1 MIRSNSKGELGI
13 QCGGVFQKFE
23 YTIDDI
29 AKVAP
34 ENIVSNNQYINPAD
48 VDRGGPYLESDITS
62 ANFNFDTKKYDD
74 SESNDSKEYR
84 NANNDE

>member
-1 MIRSNSKGELGI
+1 MSN
-13 QCGGVFQKFE
+13 V
-23 YTIDDI
+23 
-29 AKVAP
+29 
-34 ENIVSNNQYINPAD
+34 VSNNQYINPAD